1 MEKQEKKPKS
11 KLRKAIEWTG
21 TALLGIVF
29 AFVAVCNVAKLLT
42 RNEYGLGTSFGY
54 SSYVVLTNSMEP
66 SYKVKTAIIAYKDD
80 PQKICDMFDEIKD
93 LNLEMD
99 DERNI
104 NLTFFD
110 AYKGKHP
117 TGIDSINNQ
126 TSPIK
131 AVMTH
136 QMFRYEIDESKTE
149 GQGRYIFFV
158 HGINTES
165 ENYKPNQYQVFTEK
179 ELLGRVVQNS
189 VVLGAISQFLTSVWG
204 LFICLL
210 IPALYLIISS
220 VIDVYKAVKM
230 KEDEEDLV
238 VDTQDGSTSV
248 NEISEEQYEKLKKEM
263 INEMIN
269 GKSKGK

>member
-42 RNEYGLGTSFGY
+42 RNEYGQGTSFGY

-136 QMFRYEIDESKTE
+136 QMFKYEIDESKTE

-189 VVLGAISQFLTSVWG
+189 VVLGDISQFLTSVWG

-210 IPALYLIISS
+210 LPALYLIISS

>member
-42 RNEYGLGTSFGY
+42 RNEYWQGTSFGY

-136 QMFRYEIDESKTE
+136 QMFKYEIDESKTE